1 MSTEV
6 SEWKPKVNVKL
17 KSKKDVYSWSNVG
30 CLGIQSINA
39 QGPLCSLSLSMSL
52 VLARSFYKF
61 LGWNCK
67 QKNSAVEDRL
77 VQHGISNL
85 ISPKVAQVQIWGSG
99 FDGDYDLLLFQNL
112 HIRTPNWGL
121 QYVSM

>member
-52 VLARSFYKF
+52 VLAESFYKF

-67 QKNSAVEDRL
+67 QNTVEDLL
-77 VQHGISNL
+77 VQHIKVSSNL
-85 ISPKVAQVQIWGSG
+85 
-99 FDGDYDLLLFQNL
+99 
-112 HIRTPNWGL
+112 
-121 QYVSM
+121 